1 MSHGCIS
8 TAVLQHFFHTQC
20 HLSNQ
25 RFTNC
30 ICYQRALDLIIPCW
44 DFPVSA
50 QEDREQSK
58 SREKKC
64 QFQAWSWRRTR
75 AHSSA
80 LVVLINASTPNLS
93 LSHWT
98 PLRSLKGCTSLLCS
112 VLKKIKKTTF
122 SWAIWRMK
130 SFKVNC
136 KVLINEEQNKQG
148 QPKVSYTNTTI
159 CPRLVQGTN

>member
-1 MSHGCIS
+1 MVSHGCIS

-30 ICYQRALDLIIPCW
+30 ICYQHALDLIIPCW

-64 QFQAWSWRRTR
+64 QFQAWSWRRIR

-93 LSHWT
+93 LS
-98 PLRSLKGCTSLLCS
+98 LSLNSTAELEGLHFSFMLSTKEN
-112 VLKKIKKTTF
+112 KKNNVQL
-122 SWAIWRMK
+122 SY
-130 SFKVNC
+130 
-136 KVLINEEQNKQG
+136 LENE
-148 QPKVSYTNTTI
+148 VF
-159 CPRLVQGTN
+159 